1 MKHLMRKSTIAISLI
16 LGSSAVFA
24 QEVPSDGVPSHD
36 VSTKN
41 KTAVKLSKDIDVSKD
56 LDLAGKVDISGKIV
70 VNANTMAVVDDKQLN
85 YDNNL
90 NTDTVGDPE
99 FNATVTDVSGNAGN
113 VGVNVTSGAFNQQD
127 NAAAIAA
134 SDQSFLHGSTDA
146 EIFSQQR
153 IWTSDKEEGDN
164 GPVFSSRKES
174 GLTLNGPQF
183 TAAIDTIDSNEGNI
197 GINISS
203 GVSNQQKNNVA
214 ISTGVSKLAEAS
226 VAVLQEVTGMTAT
239 LNTVAADGVGGSGIG
254 INFTSSVGSV
264 TGNQGNVG
272 LNVASGIYNQQANN
286 LSITAV
292 Q

>member
-16 LGSSAVFA
+16 LGSSAAFA
-24 QEVPSDGVPSHD
+24 QAPTHTVTTNNATSA
-36 VSTKN
+36 T
-41 KTAVKLSKDIDVSKD
+41 LSKNIDVSKKLVID
-56 LDLAGKVDISGKIV
+56 GGATVKGTIV
-70 VNANTMAVVDDKQLN
+70 INANTMAVIDDKQLN
-85 YDNNL
+85 YDNDL
-90 NTDTVGDPE
+90 NTDTVGDPT
-99 FNATVTDVSGNAGN
+99 FNATVNTVSGNAGN
-113 VGVNVTSGAFNQQD
+113 IGVNVTSGAFNQQD

-153 IWTSDKEEGDN
+153 LWSSDKGEET
-164 GPVFSSRKES
+164 GPLGSSSDS

-183 TAAIDTIDSNEGNI
+183 TAGITTIDGNSGNV

-226 VAVLQEVTGMTAT
+226 VAVLQEVTGMTVT
-239 LNTVAADGVGGSGIG
+239 LNTIAPDGVGGAGVG
-254 INFTSSVGSV
+254 INFTSAVGDV
-264 TGNQGNVG
+264 TANQGNVG
-272 LNVASGIYNQQANN
+272 LNVASGIYNQQSNN

>member
-1 MKHLMRKSTIAISLI
+1 MKNLIKKSTFAVSIV
-16 LGSSAVFA
+16 LGSSAAFA
-24 QEVPSDGVPSHD
+24 QEPPAEPVPER
-36 VSTKN
+36 TRIIN
-41 KTAVKLSKDIDVSKD
+41 TTNETTARLSKDISVEKNLKLEGS
-56 LDLAGKVDISGKIV
+56 VEINGKIV
-70 VNANTMAVVDDKQLN
+70 VEANTMAVVDDKQLN
-85 YDNNL
+85 YDNKL

-99 FNATVTDVSGNAGN
+99 FNATVGTVSGNAGN
-113 VGVNVTSGAFNQQD
+113 IGVNVTSGAFNQQD

-146 EIFSQQR
+146 EIFSHQR
-153 IWTSDKEEGDN
+153 LWTSDEASDD
-164 GPVFSSRKES
+164 S

-183 TAAIDTIDSNEGNI
+183 TASITTIDGNEGNA

-239 LNTVAADGVGGSGIG
+239 LNTVEADGLGGAPIG
-254 INFTSSVGSV
+254 INFTASVGDV
-264 TGNQGNVG
+264 TNNIGNVG
-272 LNVASGIYNQQANN
+272 VNVASGVFNQQANN